1 MPYLVGFSKG
11 HKTGTVAVAVAVAA
25 AAVVLLEFSSRTG
38 SRWFLLPVGEV
49 LSLLLDFFLSHLAS
63 RSDALIK
70 EF

>member
-11 HKTGTVAVAVAVAA
+11 HKTGTVAVAVSVAVA

-38 SRWFLLPVGEV
+38 RWFLLRVREV